1 MKKFFL
7 KDQKYTKFTK
17 RIFTVISI
25 LAFII
30 IFLIIMVVSE
40 GERHGPLMGLTY
52 GAVTA
57 ACVWGIYGVIR
68 WILKVF
74 PDER

>member
-1 MKKFFL
+1 MKLVFPERPEI
-7 KDQKYTKFTK
+7 YGEFTK

-57 ACVWGIYGVIR
+57 VNACGAYTVLSDGY
-68 WILKVF
+68 
-74 PDER
+74 